1 MLEFNESTHTYTFNG
16 VIVPGVTSV
25 LSVLGGYE
33 SIPLQ
38 TLQRAAERGTAVHK
52 ATELSD
58 LGTLDYSDLD
68 DEILGC
74 LMGWHKFLDDKKP
87 ELVAVEKQV
96 YHPSLRYAGTLDREL
111 VLDGKL
117 SVLDIKSSYKLMPAT
132 APQTAAYAEASNAHR
147 KAKSDHIKNRYGLRL
162 TADGNY
168 ELQQYKSLSDINVF
182 LSCLNVW
189 LWIEMHNQPKA
200 KR

>member
-1 MLEFNESTHTYTFNG
+1 MLEFNESTHTYTLNG
-16 VIVPGVTSV
+16 VIVPSVTSV
-25 LSVLGGYE
+25 LSILNGYE
-33 SIPLQ
+33 GIPLQ

-58 LGTLDYSDLD
+58 LGELDYGSLD
-68 DEILGC
+68 DEISGFL
-74 LMGWHKFLDDKKP
+74 LGWHKFLDDKKP

-168 ELQQYKSLSDINVF
+168 ELQQYKDATDMNVF
-182 LSCLNVW
+182 LSCLNVVRW
-189 LWIEMHNQPKA
+189 LEKHNPTKPR
-200 KR
+200 K